1 MSKLA
6 SCGCGNRPWCG
17 ESDPDACAGLVASDA
32 NGGSCGRR
40 RFLASAVGVYIAS
53 LLPRWALAQ
62 PVASSDQASFAALS
76 AILVGR
82 ASLDP
87 NQSNLLYQALV
98 SDDPGFPAA
107 ASALLSLIEGRKLDP
122 LQLQATLDEEK
133 SPLTTLPRKIVTAW
147 YMGVVGEGEH
157 ARCIA
162 FEMAL
167 NAVVVADVL
176 KPPTYCYGPYASW
189 ERKPT

>member
-98 SDDPGFPAA
+98 SD
-107 ASALLSLIEGRKLDP
+107 P